1 MLCTQNTVCRSNF
14 NFGPFLRVMTSCTW
28 AMWSTGRLQKLHHQG
43 EFKVTM
49 NKLWTRNCSKVKYTV
64 KKAELGDWGTRLNT
78 FAHHLVITTSTCW
91 QQWMQARAPQW
102 TWWVQ
107 TGREARNSRW
117 EWRLRVRGSPG
128 ALAAL
133 LPSHHHAYECIPCT
147 SQRAKETEDTTVM
160 IK

>member
-14 NFGPFLRVMTSCTW
+14 NFGPFLRVTVPMTSLEQCGQQEDYKS
-28 AMWSTGRLQKLHHQG
+28 STHQG

-49 NKLWTRNCSKVKYTV
+49 NKLWTRYCSKVKYTV
-64 KKAELGDWGTRLNT
+64 KKAELGDWDT
-78 FAHHLVITTSTCW
+78 FAHHLVITTTSTCW

-107 TGREARNSRW
+107 TGREARNRR
-117 EWRLRVRGSPG
+117 EECRLRVWGSPG

-133 LPSHHHAYECIPCT
+133 LSSHHHECIPCT